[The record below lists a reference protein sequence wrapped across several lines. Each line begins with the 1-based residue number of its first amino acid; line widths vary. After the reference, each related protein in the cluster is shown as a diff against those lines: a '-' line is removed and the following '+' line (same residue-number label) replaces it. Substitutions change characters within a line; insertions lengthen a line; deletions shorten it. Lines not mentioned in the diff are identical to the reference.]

1 MWLCV
6 DHYQSAG
13 WVSGCTHTRAHSAL
27 LYPAVFVGA
36 RIVGEDVPRRQR
48 YCSCLPLISSPSLPL
63 PSPGARTANKDILL
77 PYLEAICGVRGDD
90 E

>member
-13 WVSGCTHTRAHSAL
+13 WVSGCTHTRTHSVL
-27 LYPAVFVGA
+27 LYPAVLSVRLLWERMCHGGST
-36 RIVGEDVPRRQR
+36 IVPAF
-48 YCSCLPLISSPSLPL
+48 PSYPPPPF
-63 PSPGARTANKDILL
+63 PSPGVRTANKDILL

>member
-63 PSPGARTANKDILL
+63 PWGADSKQGHIA
-77 PYLEAICGVRGDD
+77 PVFGGDLWSQR
-90 E
+90 